1 MTELWEALPPIPRSR
16 AAARRPGCPDGCE
29 CTQLRRRPR
38 LRHPPEKSRVVPPW
52 RSFGRLPY
60 PDGFFDDEQAA
71 DPLHRGAFM
80 PKQRSDSNVGLAE
93 LAVLCERSI
102 PGVNPMGRP
111 ERSFSMTP
119 LLREIR
125 KLPDFTDL
133 FPAFAD
139 LESHLGTNISLQL
152 LGHVVRTAF
161 LIEPVVLPAATTTRF
176 NTRWGLTAG
185 DPRSADPADC
195 LAIANVVIELL
206 IELTTTEEGRLILAG
221 VVSQRLLAYELPV
234 GYREWRVPIHRSD
247 NFSLFNFELL
257 RHVAGFRLL
266 LLDRNNPHRK
276 VFVEAYKRKI
286 AVKTYLTDR
295 ALTGDYKTN
304 REKRWEA
311 HPHSVQFALRHTC
324 LDIELRLVNQMCH
337 FEGFPEELQT
347 LLRERDLLIPTES
360 PAVCPVT
367 LAPFEFGTFS
377 EEVLSPTQGR
387 SEFQV
392 GHLDP
397 LKLQGNTWSD
407 GHRADNIGWISSTG
421 NRIQGNLSVEATR
434 AMLASI
440 WRAYHRAGLLTSL
453 DD

>member
-1 MTELWEALPPIPRSR
+1 M
-16 AAARRPGCPDGCE
+16 G
-29 CTQLRRRPR
+29 
-38 LRHPPEKSRVVPPW
+38 
-52 RSFGRLPY
+52 SFGRLPY
-60 PDGFFDDEQAA
+60 SDGFSDDVQAA
-71 DPLHRGAFM
+71 EPLHRGTLM
-80 PKQRSDSNVGLAE
+80 PKQRSDPNVGLAE
-93 LAVLCERSI
+93 LAVLCEQSI
-102 PGVNPMGRP
+102 PGVNATGKP

-125 KLPDFTDL
+125 GLPDFTDL

-139 LESHLGTNISLQL
+139 LESHLGTNVGLQV

-176 NTRWGLTAG
+176 KTRWGLAAD

-234 GYREWRVPIHRSD
+234 GYREWRVPIHRAD

-266 LLDRNNPHRK
+266 LLDRDNPYRN

-295 ALTGDYKTN
+295 ALTGDFKTN

-311 HPHSVQFALRHTC
+311 HPHSVQFALRHAC

-337 FEGFPEELQT
+337 FKGFPPDLQT
-347 LLRERDLLIPTES
+347 LLRERDLLIPSES

-367 LAPFEFGTFS
+367 LAPFEFDAFR

-397 LKLQGNTWSD
+397 LKLQGNTWAD

-421 NRIQGNLSVEATR
+421 NRIQGNLSVDATR
-434 AMLASI
+434 EMLESI
-440 WRAYHRAGLLTSL
+440 WHAYHRAGLINSL
-453 DD
+453 DE